1 MKANIWS
8 RALHA
13 ASDGGLRSRP
23 MSEGLARNWWAVRLR
38 VIAAIALIIVLALPR
53 PTTAS
58 LIIAFG
64 VYVAADG
71 IFAIISG
78 IRAIRRGERW
88 KMLILE
94 GSINLAMAGAMLA
107 IPELAII
114 PLVHLTSAWAVLTGA
129 LALAA
134 SRRLADG
141 YGRWL
146 LAFSGG
152 MSIAWGAL
160 QAAAGP
166 SAESDASKLANW
178 LLAYAILFGLTMLA
192 LSLTLRRSATTTT
205 NSARRDF

>member
-1 MKANIWS
+1 MKANILS
-8 RALHA
+8 RTLHA
-13 ASDGGLRSRP
+13 ANDGGLRSRP
-23 MSEGLARNWWAVRLR
+23 MSEGLARNWWAVGLR
-38 VIAAIALIIVLALPR
+38 VIAAIAFIIVLALPR
-53 PTTAS
+53 QTTAS

-71 IFAIISG
+71 ILAIISG
-78 IRAIRRGERW
+78 IRAIQRGERW

-94 GSINLAMAGAMLA
+94 GSFNLGLAGATLA

-114 PLVHLTSAWAVLTGA
+114 PFVQLTSAWAVVTGA

-152 MSIAWGAL
+152 ISIAWGAL

-178 LLAYAILFGLTMLA
+178 LLAYAILFGLTLLT
-192 LSLTLRRSATTTT
+192 LSLKLRRSAMAKTP
-205 NSARRDF
+205 SVRRDF